1 MTNNKKFI
9 YHYTAN
15 EDGRDYILEVPYYEI
30 IKKINGN
37 NFKKIFVVDIR
48 NLKHREEIFKNFD
61 EFQTQLLAGEYFSL
75 PKNTKYPI
83 ILSLYFLNDDNKIMN
98 CEEILYDYD
107 FALKDFISVDEY
119 NKIISSEQNLI
130 VPNRSLTYDYNG
142 REIQTSNFNL
152 LYGLNG
158 SGKTRFLKDMAS
170 KKDLP
175 LFLLNQKIDEE
186 SRLISSSS
194 QRLEN
199 LSKIIDYCQTQNIP
213 LLLDDLCWYSFDGRN
228 QIKVID
234 TLYDYSHSNDVFF
247 TSAQSG
253 IKQLVKT
260 RSHNPNII
268 EFHK

>member
-1 MTNNKKFI
+1 MTNNKNFI
-9 YHYTAN
+9 YHYTSN
-15 EDGRDYILEVPYYEI
+15 DDGSDYILEVPCYKI

-37 NFKKIFVVDIR
+37 DFRKIFVVDIR
-48 NLKHREEIFKNFD
+48 NLKHCEEIFKNFD
-61 EFQTQLLAGEYFSL
+61 NFQTQLLADEFFSL
-75 PKNTKYPI
+75 PKDTKYPI
-83 ILSLYFLNDDNKIMN
+83 TLSLYFLNDNNKIMN
-98 CEEILYDYD
+98 YGDILYDYH

-119 NKIISSEQNLI
+119 NKIISSKQDLK
-130 VPNRSLTYDYNG
+130 VPNRDLTYNYN
-142 REIQTSNFNL
+142 EKKIQTSNFNL

-158 SGKTRFLKDMAS
+158 SGKTRFLKNMSS

-175 LFLLNQKIDEE
+175 LFLLNQKFDDEN
-186 SRLISSSS
+186 RLLSSSS
-194 QRLEN
+194 QYLEN

-234 TLYDYSHSNDVFF
+234 ALFDYSHNNDVFF
-247 TSAQSG
+247 TSSQNG

-268 EFHK
+268 DFNK